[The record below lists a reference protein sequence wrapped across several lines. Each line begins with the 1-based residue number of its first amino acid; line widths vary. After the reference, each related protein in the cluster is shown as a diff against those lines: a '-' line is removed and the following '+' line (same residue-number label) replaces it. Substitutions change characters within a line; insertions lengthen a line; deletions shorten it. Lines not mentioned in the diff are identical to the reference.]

1 MTEKESTNK
10 PQADAEGF
18 ASMLE
23 DGVIPHS
30 GKGAHLSSTAT
41 KQTPGMVE
49 RRKAAQ
55 LDDEAGRNKLD
66 AGANIKQLDPFDVLS
81 FVRPGVQHGVYKN
94 LRLGKYEIQCS
105 LDLHGRTV
113 DQARQDVWRF
123 LEDGYAQGIRC
134 CLITHGK
141 GQGREEPAKIKSCVN
156 HWLPHFTYVL
166 AFHTAQKMHG
176 GLGATYVL
184 ISKSAASKQK
194 TARQHQHRAN
204 KY

>member
-1 MTEKESTNK
+1 MTLKQPSNTI
-10 PQADAEGF
+10 QADTERF
-18 ASMLE
+18 ESMLE
-23 DGVIPHS
+23 DAVVPLS
-30 GKGAHLSSTAT
+30 GKGAHIKVTAT

-55 LDDEAGRNKLD
+55 LDDTSGANKLD
-66 AGANIKQLDPFDVLS
+66 AGVTIKQLDPFDILS

-94 LRLGKYEIQCS
+94 LRLGKYDIQCS

-113 DQARQDVWRF
+113 NQARHDVWRF
-123 LEDGYAQGIRC
+123 LEEGYSQGIRC

-156 HWLPHFTYVL
+156 HWLPQFSYVL
-166 AFHTAQKMHG
+166 AYHSAQKMHG

-184 ISKSAASKQK
+184 LSKSAASRQK
-194 TARQHQHRAN
+194 TARQHQHRGN
-204 KY
+204 KN

>member
-1 MTEKESTNK
+1 MAEKVFTKKS
-10 PQADAEGF
+10 PSDAEGF

-23 DGVIPHS
+23 DGVVPHS
-30 GKGAHLSSTAT
+30 GKGAHLSSTVT

-156 HWLPHFTYVL
+156 HWLPHFNYVL

-194 TARQHQHRAN
+194 TARQHQHRVN

>member
-1 MTEKESTNK
+1 MTPKEPTNK
-10 PQADAEGF
+10 SQSDAEGF

-23 DGVIPHS
+23 DGVIRHT
-30 GKGAHLSSTAT
+30 GKGAHLASTVT

-55 LDDEAGRNKLD
+55 LDDQAGGNTLD

-94 LRLGKYEIQCS
+94 LRLGKYEIQS
-105 LDLHGRTV
+105 FLDLHGRTV

-123 LEDGYAQGIRC
+123 LEEGFAQGIRC

-156 HWLPHFTYVL
+156 HWLPQFSYVL

-184 ISKSAASKQK
+184 LSKSAASKQK

>member
-1 MTEKESTNK
+1 MSEKEFSYK
-10 PQADAEGF
+10 LQSDAEGF

-23 DGVIPHS
+23 EGVVPHS
-30 GKGAHLSSTAT
+30 GKGAHIAPTAT

-55 LDDEAGRNKLD
+55 LDDQSGGNMLD
-66 AGANIKQLDPFDVLS
+66 SGANIKQLDPFDELS
-81 FVRPGVQHGVYKN
+81 YVRPGVQHGVYKN
-94 LRLGKYEIQCS
+94 LRLGKYDIQSS

-123 LEDGYAQGIRC
+123 LEDGFAQGIRC

-156 HWLPHFTYVL
+156 HWLSHFSYVL

-184 ISKSAASKQK
+184 LSKSVASKQK

>member
-1 MTEKESTNK
+1 MSVKESTNK
-10 PQADAEGF
+10 PQSDADGF
-18 ASMLE
+18 ASML
-23 DGVIPHS
+23 DGDVIPHS
-30 GKGAHLSSTAT
+30 GKGAHFASTAT
-41 KQTPGMVE
+41 KQTPGMIE

-55 LDDEAGRNKLD
+55 LDDQAAGNQLD
-66 AGANIKQLDPFDVLS
+66 AGVSIKQLDPFDVLS

-94 LRLGKYEIQCS
+94 LRLGKYEIQSS

-113 DQARQDVWRF
+113 DQARQDVWHF
-123 LEDGYAQGIRC
+123 LEDGFAQGIRC

-141 GQGREEPAKIKSCVN
+141 GQGRKEPAKIKSCVN

-184 ISKSAASKQK
+184 LSKSAASKQK